1 MLLNSEHSSCVWLTR
16 IDDSYRLSMLW
27 HVVPISI
34 CLVFM
39 ALLSGCGSS
48 VATKAGT
55 ISVIYPSG
63 VTATQFPVLSTAT
76 VSMVP
81 LNDKLNAGVDWTLTC
96 GGSPTSTTTSGVTS
110 IGCGTVLPSHT
121 ASGVPATYTAPSL
134 VPVDS
139 TVTIT
144 AKVTSDPSQTATVG
158 LTIVS
163 SPIVVTLS
171 SAPPTSLAVSATASM
186 TAVITNDSSNEGVKW
201 SISCGSSDCGS
212 FSSVQTASGASTTY
226 TAPATSP
233 AGGTATGGTVTITAA
248 SVANAAATKI
258 ATVSIL
264 PIAVSVSPKTYS
276 VAASGS
282 ATFTAAVTNDV
293 KKSGV
298 AWSCSPS
305 GSCGSFSPAIT
316 ASGVATT
323 YTASATVPTGGV
335 ATITATSA
343 TDGTT
348 SASAQATISTP
359 AVISVTMT
367 SSPSATLAEG
377 KTSTLAA
384 TVAGDTTN
392 AGVDWTASC
401 GSSTAGACGTFSPT
415 TTSSGSTTTYTAP
428 SSLPPTNPVR
438 ITATPH
444 AYNLNPSLTAN
455 VATATTT
462 ITAPASIAFI
472 DQPPAS
478 VATTGQANVSATVT
492 NDATSGGGVTWSVV
506 CSNTTVGGCGY
517 VTPYQTVNGRTATY
531 IAPPTVPGVSVQI
544 RATSTAFPTTSVL
557 STAVT
562 VTQSTTHSIA
572 FAPFA
577 PSQILQG
584 TTVTLNASVTN
595 DSSYAGIDWTVCGSG
610 CGFFTTVPAQPAIA
624 AVPPSAG
631 SPGSPAVPAV
641 AAVTATS
648 VQGWPNGVPIT
659 YTAPTQAPESG
670 TVLITAAAAAD
681 RLNNVATHATAV
693 STTAITSEAIGPDL
707 NGVVQAGTQPVVGAT
722 VYLYAAGT
730 SGYASAA
737 SPISSPNATD
747 AITTDSTG
755 SFKIPAGYAC
765 PLLTSQVYLVA
776 IGGHVGT
783 SDPNPNL
790 ALMTALGPCS
800 NLSSSQIVVNE
811 VTTAVS
817 ASALDPFAADNALTG
832 NSSYLYLGSSSANAT
847 TGLANAFASV
857 TNLVNLGTGRPLYN
871 TLAGNAAVPYVE
883 INTFADIIDA
893 CAVTSGGMAGD
904 GSVCGNLFLN
914 ANPHDGVDS
923 TTAPTD
929 TLQAVFDLVRPP
941 NASMNAIPQISA
953 IYGTKAVNAAS
964 PFQPILT
971 SAPHDWSIAL
981 NYTSGGGVGGSG
993 SAGSGSSAF
1002 ALDASGNL
1010 WITNTNTNSVS
1021 KWSNLGAPVSPS
1033 ALSSWTGGFTPAGLN
1048 APGPIAVDTNGYI
1061 WIANGNG
1068 SLVKLD
1074 ATASPA
1080 TGSPFTGGGLGA
1092 AAGIAIDA
1100 NSEIWV
1106 TNSGSPGDIARFSNG
1121 GVALSTSS
1129 GYTDGIA
1136 NPLPIA
1142 IDESGYVW
1150 IQNED
1155 QQANNW
1161 GVTVLN
1167 ATTGSLILSKTGSD
1181 PQAANLRQIVAD
1193 ASGYIWEPSYCG
1205 VEKVAMSTTS
1215 SGTLTG
1221 TTYQNIQTIGSAS
1234 AVAIDGANRPWVAWA
1249 GGYSCAANGSV
1260 PASVSLIDTSN
1271 GWAYRDAS
1279 LSNGPQFLEVDGSG
1293 NLWVLL
1299 DNNSVTEFVGVAAPA
1314 VTPLATAVKNSKLG
1328 AKP

>member
-1 MLLNSEHSSCVWLTR
+1 MPLNSEHSSCAWSLPLGDPCWLPAWWQLALIIIFLNFT
-16 IDDSYRLSMLW
+16 
-27 HVVPISI
+27 V
-34 CLVFM
+34 
-39 ALLSGCGSS
+39 LLSGCGSS
-48 VATKAGT
+48 VATKAGS
-55 ISVIYPSG
+55 ISVTYSTG
-63 VTATQFPVLSTAT
+63 STASQFPVLSTAS

-81 LNDKLNAGVDWTLTC
+81 VNDKANYGVDWTLTC
-96 GGSPTSTTTSGVTS
+96 DGSPTSTSVSGVTS
-110 IGCGTVLPSHT
+110 TGCGTVLPSHT

-134 VPVDS
+134 IPVDS

-144 AKVTSDPSQTATVG
+144 ARVTSDPSQVSTVA
-158 LTIVS
+158 LTIVN

-171 SAPPTSLAVSATASM
+171 STPPTSMAVSATTNL
-186 TAVITNDSSNEGVKW
+186 TAVITNDASNDGVTW
-201 SISCGSSDCGS
+201 SASCGSSDCGS
-212 FSSVQTASGASTTY
+212 FTFVKTASGISTTY
-226 TAPATSP
+226 TAPAKSP
-233 AGGTATGGTVTITAA
+233 TGGTVTITAT
-248 SVANAAATKI
+248 SVANSADATTPAAI
-258 ATVSIL
+258 SIL
-264 PIAVSVSPKTYS
+264 PITVSVSPATYA
-276 VAASGS
+276 VATSG
-282 ATFTAAVTNDV
+282 TAALTATVTNDV

-298 AWSCSPS
+298 TWGCIPS
-305 GSCGSFSPAIT
+305 GSCGSFSSTTT
-316 ASGVATT
+316 ASGTATT
-323 YTASATVPTGGV
+323 YTAPATAPTSGV
-335 ATITATSA
+335 VTITATSV

-348 SASAQATISTP
+348 SASAKATISTST
-359 AVISVTMT
+359 VISATMT
-367 SSPSATLAEG
+367 RTPSTSLALG

-384 TVAGDTTN
+384 TVAGDSTN

-401 GSSTAGACGTFSPT
+401 GSSTTGACGTFNPA

-428 SSLPPTNPVR
+428 SSLPPTNPVT

-444 AYNLNPSLTAN
+444 AYNLNSALTAN

-462 ITAPASIAFI
+462 ITVPASIAFTN
-472 DQPPAS
+472 QPPS
-478 VATTGQANVSATVT
+478 SIATTGQANVSATVT

-506 CSNTTVGGCGY
+506 CSSTTVGACGY
-517 VTPYQTVNGRTATY
+517 ITPYQTVNGASATY

-544 RATSTAFPTTSVL
+544 RATATAFPTTSVL
-557 STAVT
+557 STAVA
-562 VTQSTTHSIA
+562 VTQSTAHSIT
-572 FAPFA
+572 FVPFA

-584 TTVTLNASVTN
+584 TTVTLNAAVTN
-595 DSSYAGIDWTVCGSG
+595 DSSSAGIDWAVCGSG
-610 CGFFTTVPAQPAIA
+610 CGFFTTVPAQAAIA

-631 SPGSPAVPAV
+631 NPGSPAIPAV

-659 YTAPTQAPESG
+659 YTAPTTAPESG
-670 TVLITAAAAAD
+670 TVLITAEATAD
-681 RLNNVATHATAV
+681 RLNNVTTPATAV
-693 STTAITSEAIGPDL
+693 STTAITSEATGPDL
-707 NGVVQAGTQPVVGAT
+707 NGVVQAGTQPIVGAT

-737 SPISSPNATD
+737 QPISSPNATD
-747 AITTDSTG
+747 AIMTDSTG

-765 PLLTSQVYLVA
+765 PQLTSQVYLIA

-783 SDPNPNL
+783 GDPNSNL
-790 ALMTALGPCS
+790 ALMTALGACS
-800 NLSSSQIVVNE
+800 NLSSSKVTVNE
-811 VTTAVS
+811 VTTVVS

-832 NSSYLYLGSSSANAT
+832 YSSYLYLGSSSANAT

-857 TNLVNLGTGRPLYN
+857 TNLVNLGTGQPLYN

-893 CAVTSGGMAGD
+893 CAVTSGGTAGD
-904 GSVCGNLFLN
+904 GSICGNLFLD
-914 ANPHDGVDS
+914 ANPHYGVDS

-941 NASMNAIPQISA
+941 NASMNAIPQITA
-953 IYGTKAVNAAS
+953 IYGAKTVSAAS

-993 SAGSGSSAF
+993 STGSGSSAF
-1002 ALDASGNL
+1002 ALDVSGNL

-1021 KWSNLGAPVSPS
+1021 KWSNLGAPISPTV
-1033 ALSSWTGGFTPAGLN
+1033 LSSWTGGFTPAGLN
-1048 APGPIAVDTNGYI
+1048 APGPIAVDANGYI

-1074 ATASPA
+1074 ATAAPA
-1080 TGSPFTGGGLGA
+1080 TGSPYVGGALGT

-1100 NSEIWV
+1100 NNDVWV
-1106 TNSGSPGDIARFSNG
+1106 TNSGSPGDIAQFSNS
-1121 GVALSTSS
+1121 GVALSSSS
-1129 GYTDGIA
+1129 GYTDGAA

-1142 IDESGYVW
+1142 IDESGNVW

-1155 QQANNW
+1155 QQTNNW
-1161 GVTVLN
+1161 GVTILN
-1167 ATTGSLILSKTGSD
+1167 ASTGSVLLSKTGSN
-1181 PQAANLRQIVAD
+1181 PQATNLRQIVVD
-1193 ASGYIWEPSYCG
+1193 ASGYMWEPYYCG
-1205 VEKVAMSTTS
+1205 VQKMAMSTTN

-1221 TTYQNIQTIGSAS
+1221 TAYQNIQTIGGVS

-1249 GGYSCAANGSV
+1249 GGYSCAVSGTV

-1271 GWAYRDAS
+1271 GWAYRDTS
-1279 LSNGPQFLEVDGSG
+1279 LSNSPQFLEVDGSG

-1314 VTPLATAVKNSKLG
+1314 VTPLASAVKNSKLG